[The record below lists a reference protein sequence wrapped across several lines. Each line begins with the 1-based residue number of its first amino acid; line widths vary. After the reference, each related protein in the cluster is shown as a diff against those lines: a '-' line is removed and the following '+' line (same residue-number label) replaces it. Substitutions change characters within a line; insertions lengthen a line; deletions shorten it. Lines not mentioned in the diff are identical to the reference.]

1 MKKLKEIGILITE
14 SVSALVWLLTAV
26 SIPYFMVQLILRVLS
41 DEGVYQMPIAQQF
54 IYLIL
59 ILWMVDLLVR
69 PIIVKILNMNI
80 DRVIKVF
87 AWTPFKKGRE
97 EKVDARY
104 PTTTKADA

>member
-1 MKKLKEIGILITE
+1 MKKLEEIGILITE
-14 SVSALVWLLTAV
+14 SVSAFTWLLVALV
-26 SIPYFMVQLILRVLS
+26 LPYLMIQLILIVLS
-41 DEGVYQMPIAQQF
+41 DEGVYQMPIAQQL

-80 DRVIKVF
+80 DRMIKVF
-87 AWTPFKKGRE
+87 AWTPFKKKWE

-104 PTTTKADA
+104 PTTTKTDA